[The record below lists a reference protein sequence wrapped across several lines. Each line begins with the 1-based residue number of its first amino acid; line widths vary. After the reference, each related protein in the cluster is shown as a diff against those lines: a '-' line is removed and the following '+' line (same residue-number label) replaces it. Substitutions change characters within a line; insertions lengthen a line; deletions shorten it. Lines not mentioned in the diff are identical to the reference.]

1 MSQVLDY
8 TKMKKRA
15 ASSVAERVILA
26 SSNGNSFNCS
36 QVAEI
41 QIPGNQMST
50 FMDWQSSYLKLTV
63 TNNDGDD
70 LKVPGTGGI
79 YNLIKKIEVLSSGQT
94 LVSIDNY
101 NKLVCALSDMQ
112 HSPEYRNQVGSLLA
126 GSVFDE
132 TTGANIA
139 GTIIQAGDSETFCI
153 PLAALP
159 MTSASKYWPLFCRDS
174 LRVRISF
181 DSAKN
186 AFISGAAADPADTE
200 VVINPIELVA
210 LNVKLNEGAMM
221 ALNQAVGGVYTLVS
235 SDYRNATES
244 ISATQTSAIANV
256 AFSFTS
262 LDRVIFGY
270 FPDNGV
276 RAADSNGGRDFH
288 NMQQYSFKVNGK
300 NYPQRVINCS
310 ESNVSEPVAELLNSS
325 NALVDLHH
333 VGCLDRNNLYN
344 KTGGDN
350 TQNDNTSHALFGIN
364 LEQVRE
370 HGVESLYSGISTLGS
385 VTQLDVTFSAAAQA
399 ADLQAWAQYTATYQL
414 DTNANNTWVM
424 AQ

>member
-1 MSQVLDY
+1 MSEVMSQVLDY
-8 TKMKKRA
+8 SRMKKRA

-26 SSNGNSFNCS
+26 SSNGNSFTCS

-50 FMDWQSSYLKLTV
+50 FMDWQSSYLKFTIN
-63 TNNDGDD
+63 NNDGDAIV
-70 LKVPGTGGI
+70 VPGTGGA

-112 HSPEYRNQVGSLLA
+112 HDINYRDNNGSLLA
-126 GSVFDE
+126 GMNSD
-132 TTGANIA
+132 GYA
-139 GTIIQAGDSETFCI
+139 GTSIAAAGKKTFCL

-159 MTSASKYWPLFCRDS
+159 MTGASKYWPLFSRDS

-181 DSAKN
+181 DSAVN
-186 AFISGAAADPADTE
+186 AFISAAAADPLDSE

-210 LNVKLNEGAMM
+210 LNVKLNETAMM
-221 ALNQAVGGVYTLVS
+221 ALNQAVGGVYTIVS

-262 LDRVIFGY
+262 LDRVIFGFY
-270 FPDNGV
+270 PDQGILD
-276 RAADSNGGRDFH
+276 ADTNAGRQFH
-288 NMQQYSFKVNGK
+288 NMEQYSFKVNGK
-300 NYPQRVINCS
+300 NFPQRVINCS
-310 ESNVSEPVAELLNSS
+310 ETNLSEPVAELLNSS

-333 VGCLDRNNLYN
+333 VGGLNRDGKYFVDGPTNSSNATTC
-344 KTGGDN
+344 
-350 TQNDNTSHALFGIN
+350 HALFGIN

-370 HGVESLYSGISTLGS
+370 HGVESLYSGVSTLGS
-385 VTQLDVTFSAAAQA
+385 VTQLDVKFSAVEAA